1 MLSRRVFGKTSRT
14 LGGIVVLRA
23 RDGERSIYMKSVF
36 GPKAPRLEDARPF
49 ESVPQRRLRRIG
61 GRSCSLPILRFLSER
76 EFGYCVGSAHHH
88 EGTPAEE
95 EVTAAGPQESHA
107 ETAAL
112 HCEARA
118 GPPPERPGCNQAID
132 AMGMPLVTVWDIRER
147 MPLSSSTAACS
158 AVMFSSRLVCM
169 ACGIHCCQI
178 VQRARAAE
186 RYDPDDNQASAVP
199 RSTSTSSPGGRRP
212 AFSEMERCT
221 PLLAR

>member
-1 MLSRRVFGKTSRT
+1 M
-14 LGGIVVLRA
+14 
-23 RDGERSIYMKSVF
+23 
-36 GPKAPRLEDARPF
+36 
-49 ESVPQRRLRRIG
+49 PQRRLRRIG
-61 GRSCSLPILRFLSER
+61 GRSCSVPILRFLSER

-178 VQRARAAE
+178 VQRARAALPE
-186 RYDPDDNQASAVP
+186 RNGMIQMIIRRQRFPAARALPALAEGDLLSLKWRDVP
-199 RSTSTSSPGGRRP
+199 RFLRGKACGG
-212 AFSEMERCT
+212 S
-221 PLLAR
+221 